1 MRAHRFVR
9 EASLAAV
16 LAATVAVA
24 ASLGACSGDIGG
36 PDDGTG
42 PGGSSGGTSGG
53 TNPAADCANIS
64 PGAAPLRR
72 LTQSQYN
79 NVVRDL
85 LGDKTRPADGFPP
98 DQTTGTFS
106 NNAASQ
112 TVSPLLAQSYQQ
124 AAESLAASAVANTSA
139 ILPCDPAKAGEDA
152 CAAQFVQTFAKRAY
166 RRPLVQAEVDA
177 LVALYT
183 DNRQGAT
190 FQNGIQAVLEAV
202 LNSANFLYM
211 PELGLV
217 DQKKPGDVVPLAPY
231 EMASRLSF
239 FLWNSMPDDTL
250 FAAADAGQLSTV
262 EQITAQAKR
271 MIADPKAHDATR
283 ELFDQWMNLKGLA
296 AASKDATTYPAYTA
310 AVKSSMLAETRA
322 FLDYV
327 MWQSDGKV
335 STLLTAPVS
344 FLDANTA
351 SIYGL
356 PAPSGSGLV
365 KTQLDPSQRAGILT
379 QPAVLTTL
387 AKPNQSSPIL
397 RGKFV
402 RERFLCQQLP
412 PPPPGLVIVPPE
424 VKPGSTT
431 RQRFGEHDKNP
442 ACAGCHSLM
451 DPLGFGFEHFDGIG
465 MFRTTDQGLPV
476 DSTGNVTS
484 SDVDGPF
491 DGVPDLAKKLA
502 GSKEVQECV
511 ATEFYRYTLGRAETD
526 ADKCS
531 LDAVKAT
538 FATKGQ
544 DMRELLVA
552 ITITDAFRYRQEV
565 KP

>member
-1 MRAHRFVR
+1 MRAHRFAK
-9 EASLAAV
+9 EAALAASLAV
-16 LAATVAVA
+16 TVAFA
-24 ASLGACSGDIGG
+24 ASVGACSGDLGG
-36 PDDGTG
+36 PDDGSGNG
-42 PGGSSGGTSGG
+42 PGGSSGS
-53 TNPAADCANIS
+53 TNPAAACTTIS

-85 LGDKTRPADGFPP
+85 LGDATRPADGFPP

-124 AAESLAASAVANTSA
+124 AAESLAATAITNKSA

-152 CAAQFVQTFAKRAY
+152 CAKQFIQTFAKRAY
-166 RRPLVQAEVDA
+166 RRPLAQAEVDA

-183 DNRQGAT
+183 TNRQGAT
-190 FQNGIQAVLEAV
+190 FDNGVQAVLEAV
-202 LNSANFLYM
+202 LNSATFLYM

-217 DQKKPGDVVPLAPY
+217 DQAKPGNVVPLAPY

-239 FLWNSMPDDTL
+239 FLWNSMPDDAL
-250 FAAADAGQLSTV
+250 FAAADAGQLATP
-262 EQITAQAKR
+262 EQVSAQARR

-283 ELFDQWMNLKGLA
+283 EFFDQWMNLKALA
-296 AASKDATTYPAYTA
+296 AASKDSATYPAYTTD
-310 AVKSSMLAETRA
+310 VKTSMLAETRA

-327 MWQSDGKV
+327 MWQADGHV
-335 STLLTAPVS
+335 DTLLTAPVS

-351 SIYGL
+351 KIYGV
-356 PAPSGSGLV
+356 PAPNGSGLV
-365 KTQLDPSQRAGILT
+365 KTSLDPSQRGGILT
-379 QPAVLTTL
+379 QPAVLTAL

-402 RERFLCQQLP
+402 RERLLCQQLP
-412 PPPPGLVIVPPE
+412 PPPANLVIVPPE
-424 VKPGSTT
+424 VKPGATT
-431 RQRFGEHDKNP
+431 RQRFAEHDKNP

-451 DPLGFGFEHFDGIG
+451 DPIGFGFEHFDGIG
-465 MFRTTDQGLPV
+465 MWRTTDQNLPV
-476 DSTGNVTS
+476 DATGTLSS

-491 DGVPDLAKKLA
+491 DGVTDLAKKLA
-502 GSKEVQECV
+502 TSSAVKDCV

-538 FATKGQ
+538 FASKTY
-544 DMRELLVA
+544 DMKELLVA
-552 ITITDAFRYRQEV
+552 ITVTDAFRYRQEV

>member
-9 EASLAAV
+9 ETGFAVSLAA
-16 LAATVAVA
+16 AVAVA
-24 ASLGACSGDIGG
+24 ASVAACSGDIGG
-36 PDDGTG
+36 PDDGSGTG
-42 PGGSSGGTSGG
+42 PGGSSGS
-53 TNPAADCANIS
+53 TNPAAACTTVS

-72 LTQSQYN
+72 MTQSQYN
-79 NVVRDL
+79 NTVRDL
-85 LGDKTRPADGFPP
+85 LGDKTHPADTFPP

-124 AAESLAASAVANTSA
+124 AAEALAATAVTNKSAL
-139 ILPCDPAKAGEDA
+139 LPCDPAKAGEDA
-152 CAAQFVQTFAKRAY
+152 CAKQFVQTFAKRAY
-166 RRPLVQAEVDA
+166 RRPVAQAEVDA

-183 DNRQGAT
+183 TNRQGAT
-190 FQNGIQAVLEAV
+190 FENGIQAVLEAV
-202 LNSANFLYM
+202 LNSATFLYM
-211 PELGLV
+211 PEVGLI
-217 DQKKPGDVVPLAPY
+217 DQSKPNDIVPLAPY
-231 EMASRLSF
+231 EMASRLSY
-239 FLWNSMPDDTL
+239 FLWNSMPDDAL
-250 FAAADAGQLSTV
+250 FAAADAGKLAAV
-262 EQITAQAKR
+262 EDVAAQARR

-283 ELFDQWMNLKGLA
+283 EFFDQWMNLKALA
-296 AASKDATTYPAYTA
+296 AASKDSATYPAYTA
-310 AVKSSMLAETRA
+310 GVEASMLAETRA

-327 MWQSDGKV
+327 MWQGDGHV
-335 STLLTAPVS
+335 ETLLTAPLS

-351 SIYGL
+351 KIYGV
-356 PAPSGSGLV
+356 PAPNGSGLV
-365 KTQLDPSQRAGILT
+365 KTQLDPTQRAGILT
-379 QPAVLTTL
+379 QPAVLTAL

-402 RERFLCQQLP
+402 RERLLCQQLP

-465 MFRTTDQGLPV
+465 VWRTTDQGLPV
-476 DSTGNVTS
+476 DATGKVTS

-491 DGVPDLAKKLA
+491 DGVSDLAKKLA
-502 GSKEVQECV
+502 GSKQVQECV

-538 FATKGQ
+538 FASKSY
-544 DMRELLVA
+544 DMKELLVA
-552 ITITDAFRYRQEV
+552 ITVTDAFRYRQEV

>member
-1 MRAHRFVR
+1 MRAHRIVHQAR
-9 EASLAAV
+9 LAA
-16 LAATVAVA
+16 LLGASIAVA
-24 ASLGACSGDIGG
+24 AGAGACTGSIGG

-42 PGGSSGGTSGG
+42 PNGGSSGT
-53 TNPAADCANIS
+53 TNLAAECTTIS

-72 LTQSQYN
+72 LTQSQYDN
-79 NVVRDL
+79 TVRDL
-85 LGDKTRPADGFPP
+85 LGDATHPAQSFPP
-98 DQTTGTFS
+98 DETTGTFS

-124 AAESLAASAVANTSA
+124 AAEALAATAIASKSAL
-139 ILPCDPAKAGEDA
+139 LPCDPAKAGEDA
-152 CAAQFVQTFAKRAY
+152 CAKQFIQTFGKRAY
-166 RRPLVQAEVDA
+166 RRPL
-177 LVALYT
+177 ALYT
-183 DNRQGAT
+183 TNRQGAT
-190 FQNGIQAVLEAV
+190 FDNGVQAVLEAV
-202 LNSANFLYM
+202 LNSGTFLYM

-217 DQKKPGDVVPLAPY
+217 DQAKPGDVVPLAPY
-231 EMASRLSF
+231 EMASRLSY
-239 FLWNSMPDDTL
+239 FLWNSMPDDAL
-250 FAAADAGQLSTV
+250 FASADAGQLATV
-262 EQITAQAKR
+262 EQVTAQARR

-283 ELFDQWMNLKGLA
+283 ELFDEWMNLKGLA
-296 AASKDATTYPAYTA
+296 AASKDAATYPAYSA
-310 AVKSSMLAETRA
+310 DVKTSMLAETRA
-322 FLDYV
+322 FIDYA
-327 MWQSDGKV
+327 MWGSDGRV
-335 STLLTAPVS
+335 DTLLTAPVS

-351 SIYGL
+351 KVYGV
-356 PAPSGSGLV
+356 PAPNGSGLV
-365 KTQLDPSQRAGILT
+365 KTQLDPSQRSGILT

-412 PPPPGLVIVPPE
+412 PPPAGLVIVPPE
-424 VKPGSTT
+424 VKPGATT

-451 DPLGFGFEHFDGIG
+451 DPIGFGFEHFDGIG
-465 MFRTTDQGLPV
+465 TWRSTDQGLPV
-476 DSTGNVTS
+476 DSTGALTS
-484 SDVDGPF
+484 TDVDGAF

-502 GSKEVQECV
+502 GSNAVRECV

-531 LDAVKAT
+531 LGTVKAT
-538 FATKGQ
+538 FAAKSY

-552 ITITDAFRYRQEV
+552 ITVTDAFRYRQEV